1 MLLLPF
7 EDKIPQIDPS
17 AFLAKGVVVSGD
29 VTIGAETSIW
39 YNTVI
44 RGDIAPTV
52 IGRRVSIQDN
62 STLHQSP
69 GNPLI
74 IEDEVTVGHNAVLH
88 SCIIRKGALIGM
100 GAIILDQAEIGEEAM
115 VAAGALVP
123 LGMKVPPRT
132 LVLGSPAKVKRELT
146 EEDLKEFVRI
156 RQSYV
161 DKGQLYKRLEQNPLP
176 FPGR

>member
-7 EDKIPQIDPS
+7 ENIVPRIHPS
-17 AFLAKGVVVSGD
+17 VFLAKGVVVSGD
-29 VTIGAETSIW
+29 VEIGEDSSIW

-52 IGRRVSIQDN
+52 IGRRVSVQDN

-74 IEDEVTVGHNAVLH
+74 LEDEVTVGHNAILH
-88 SCIIRKGALIGM
+88 SCIVRRGALIGM
-100 GAIILDQAEIGEEAM
+100 GAIILDKAEIGEDAM

-123 LGMKVPPRT
+123 PGMKVPPRT
-132 LVLGSPAKVKRELT
+132 LVIGSPAKVKRELN
-146 EEDLKEFVRI
+146 EDDYKELRRI

-161 DKGQLYKRLEQNPLP
+161 DKGKMYRQLEEHPLT
-176 FPGR
+176 RE